1 MFFDILQYSFFQRA
15 LIAAVLVSIAAG
27 IIGTYIV
34 VKKMSLVTG
43 SIAHAAFGGLGI
55 SYFFNFP
62 LFLGALIFSLFSAL
76 TINFFR
82 TRNRDRL
89 DSLLN
94 MLWSVGMSIGLI
106 FMFLTP
112 GYSTDLFSYLFGNI
126 LLVGWSDIIFMLV
139 LDIVIIVLVSVF
151 YNTLLTTIYNED
163 YARIR
168 NLPTKV
174 LYGILFLLISLT
186 VVLVIRVVG
195 IVLMIALLTIPS
207 ATARLLTSSLKS
219 MMVVSVIITLLTT
232 VFGIFISYAINLPA
246 GPVIV
251 LLGAGLYLLVAGYNK
266 LMK

>member
-1 MFFDILQYSFFQRA
+1 MTFEILQYSFFQRA
-15 LIAAVLVSIAAG
+15 LLAAVLVSIAAG

-55 SYFFNFP
+55 SYFFKFP
-62 LFLGALIFSLFSAL
+62 LFLGALIFSLFSAFI
-76 TINFFR
+76 INTFR
-82 TRNRDRL
+82 IKNRERL

-126 LLVGWSDIIFMLV
+126 LLVGWSDIIFMLI
-139 LDIVIIVLVSVF
+139 LDIVIVILVSVF
-151 YNTLLTTIYNED
+151 YNTLLTTVYNED

-168 NLPTKV
+168 NLLTKI
-174 LYGILFLLISLT
+174 LYGVLFLLISLT

-195 IVLMIALLTIPS
+195 IVLMIALLTIPA
-207 ATARLLTSSLKS
+207 ATARLLTNSLKS
-219 MMVVSVIITLLTT
+219 MMVISVLITLLTT
-232 VFGIFISYAINLPA
+232 VLGIFISYAINLPA

-251 LLGAGLYLLVAGYNK
+251 LLGAGVYLLAIAFK
-266 LMK
+266 RFL